1 MHGGLSFLLIM
12 FNDYQEVFLLK
23 SSILYE
29 LYQQSLNGGRKS
41 IPYSFFK
48 ENAEQI
54 LQALQEDEKQTQE
67 KVKEQQAQ
75 KAKRYRVE
83 KDW

>member
-1 MHGGLSFLLIM
+1 MKKLLCVALSTLLISM
-12 FNDYQEVFLLK
+12 LLTGCK
-23 SSILYE
+23 A
-29 LYQQSLNGGRKS
+29 
-41 IPYSFFK
+41 K
-48 ENAEQI
+48 E
-54 LQALQEDEKQTQE
+54 TQE

>member
-1 MHGGLSFLLIM
+1 MS
-12 FNDYQEVFLLK
+12 
-23 SSILYE
+23 
-29 LYQQSLNGGRKS
+29 
-41 IPYSFFK
+41 K

-54 LQALQEDEKQTQE
+54 LQALMEDEKQTQE
-67 KVKEQQAQ
+67 KVKEQEAK